1 MSDLRTKYLGLNLK
15 SPLLASASPL
25 CESVDHIKRLEDQQI
40 AGVVLPSL
48 FEEQLELESMTVD
61 YDLARGAESFP
72 ESANFFPDLQTYNLG
87 PDGYLELIRH
97 AKESVEI
104 PIIASLNGISDG
116 GWLQYAKLMEQAG
129 ADAIELNIYSITTDP
144 AVSGAEVEQNY
155 VDLVRHLKRSIRIP
169 LAVKLSPF
177 FSAPANMGI
186 RFDEAHASGIVLFNR
201 FYQPDFDLE
210 QLEVVPSLVL
220 SRPEELSMRLHWTA
234 LLYGHVQAD
243 LGITGGVHSA
253 SDVLKCVLAG
263 AKVAFM
269 TSALLRKAAS
279 TRASAVSKWPQ
290 VYWNAD
296 SATSRLKRAALS
308 RVSSTARSASLS
320 SCCACPGRPATTRLW
335 NSKASKRARRS
346 GGTPGRSRARRHDSA
361 RTSGEM
367 ENKLAMLRRTSASCR
382 TGSAWRS
389 APSAKACASSLLA
402 AAFSRM
408 AARATRGPRSG

>member
-25 CESVDHIKRLEDQQI
+25 CESVDHIKCLEDQQI

-48 FEEQLELESMTVD
+48 FEEQLEIESMTVD
-61 YDLARGAESFP
+61 YDLARGSESFP

-97 AKESVEI
+97 AKEAVQI

-116 GWLQYAKLMEQAG
+116 GWLQYARLMEQAG

-144 AVSGAEVEQNY
+144 AISGAEVEQNY

-210 QLEVVPSLVL
+210 RLEVVPSLVL

-234 LLYGHVQAD
+234 LLYGRVQAD

-269 TSALLRKAAS
+269 TSALLRNGIHHAAHVLS
-279 TRASAVSKWPQ
+279 EMNRWLDEHEYISIQQMCGSMSHGAVSDP
-290 VYWNAD
+290 
-296 SATSRLKRAALS
+296 
-308 RVSSTARSASLS
+308 TAFERGNYMKVLS
-320 SCCACPGRPATTRLW
+320 SYTL
-335 NSKASKRARRS
+335 RANIFN
-346 GGTPGRSRARRHDSA
+346 D
-361 RTSGEM
+361 
-367 ENKLAMLRRTSASCR
+367 
-382 TGSAWRS
+382 
-389 APSAKACASSLLA
+389 
-402 AAFSRM
+402 
-408 AARATRGPRSG
+408 